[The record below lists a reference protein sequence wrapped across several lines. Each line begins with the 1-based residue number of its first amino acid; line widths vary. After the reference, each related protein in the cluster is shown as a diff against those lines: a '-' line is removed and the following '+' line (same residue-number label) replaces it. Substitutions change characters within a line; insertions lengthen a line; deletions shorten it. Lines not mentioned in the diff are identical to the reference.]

1 MDHVAMRAQQLS
13 QTMTRD
19 MDRLRTQD
27 REQARLL
34 LQVCD
39 AVTAQA
45 RETRRTMDRIHQMR
59 QDRTL
64 IQDADMQRDM
74 DRLRLRL
81 TDVTSGLE
89 EMVTTMEQIHARL
102 LGRAGIRGGK

>member
-13 QTMTRD
+13 QSMTRD
-19 MDRLRTQD
+19 TQRLREQD

-59 QDRTL
+59 QDQTMLR
-64 IQDADMQRDM
+64 DADMQRDM
-74 DRLRLRL
+74 DRLHLRL
-81 TDVTSGLE
+81 TDVTGGLE
-89 EMVTTMEQIHARL
+89 DLVATMEQMHARL
-102 LGRAGIRGGK
+102 RSRAGIGGGK